1 MPWIS
6 SQRAGSARDN
16 RQGAGDAGGRKA
28 RRAAW
33 ALGWRGAV
41 CALAAGALLSSA
53 AGDAT
58 ARGAC
63 ARPEDLNALQGVNL
77 PQLSFDDKAIPGRL
91 GTNYQVPSSRSVA
104 YYAGKGMN
112 LIRIGFLWERLQPT
126 LGGPLDPAYLAQLMS
141 VTRQANR
148 RGAAVLLDVHNFGRY
163 RREPLGSPKVPIQA
177 FADLW
182 SRLAKTFADGRVM
195 FGLMNEPHDQSAAD
209 WRSAA
214 DAAVT
219 AIRKTGAKNAIFIMG
234 ADWGNPRSWMSRN
247 AALMSGIKDT
257 NFVYE
262 FHQYLDADGG
272 GTGPLC
278 QDAAHSVALLTE
290 TTDWLR
296 RTGAHGFI
304 GEIGIGANAQC
315 QASLSAVLS
324 YLQAN
329 RDVWLG
335 WAYWAGG
342 QGWGDYFTS
351 LEPKGG
357 LGSQTDAP
365 QMAVLEKFLPCRDD
379 GDARAPSLSPARSG
393 R

>member
-6 SQRAGSARDN
+6 CQRTGNARGADSAV
-16 RQGAGDAGGRKA
+16 GRKV
-28 RRAAW
+28 RRVAW
-33 ALGWRGAV
+33 ALRWRGAV
-41 CALAAGALLSSA
+41 CVLVAGALLTSA
-53 AGDAT
+53 AGDVS
-58 ARGAC
+58 ARGEC
-63 ARPEDLNALQGVNL
+63 ARGRPEDFNALRGVNL
-77 PQLSFDDKAIPGRL
+77 PQLSFGENVIPGKL
-91 GTNYQVPSSRSVA
+91 GTNYHVPSSASVA
-104 YYAGKGMN
+104 YYTGKGMN

-126 LGGPLDPAYLAQLMS
+126 LGGPLDPVYLAHLMS
-141 VTRQANR
+141 ITNQINR
-148 RGAAVLLDVHNFGRY
+148 HGAAVLLDVHNGGRY
-163 RREPLGSPKVPIQA
+163 RGKALGSPQVPIRA

-182 SRLAKTFADGRVM
+182 SRLAEMFAGGRVM

-209 WRSAA
+209 WRSAV
-214 DAAVT
+214 DAAII
-219 AIRKTGAKNAIFIMG
+219 AIRKTGAKNAVYIMG
-234 ADWGNPRSWMSRN
+234 TDWGNPVSWMDRN
-247 AALMSGIKDT
+247 AALMSGIKDS

-262 FHQYLDADGG
+262 FHQYLDANGG
-272 GTGPLC
+272 GTSPVC
-278 QDAAHSVALLTE
+278 KDAAQSVARLTD

-304 GEIGIGANAQC
+304 GEIGIGANPQC
-315 QASLSAVLS
+315 FASLNAVLS

-351 LEPKGG
+351 LEPKGI
-357 LGSQTDAP
+357 GSRTDAP

-379 GDARAPSLSPARSG
+379 GDARLPSLQPPARSG

>member
-1 MPWIS
+1 MPGPK
-6 SQRAGSARDN
+6 QAT
-16 RQGAGDAGGRKA
+16 
-28 RRAAW
+28 W
-33 ALGWRGAV
+33 ALRGRAAV
-41 CALAAGALLSSA
+41 CALAAGALLASA
-53 AGDAT
+53 AGEAA
-58 ARGAC
+58 ARGEC
-63 ARPEDLNALQGVNL
+63 ARGRLDDLNALRGVNL
-77 PQLSFDDKAIPGRL
+77 PQLSFDDKAIPGTL
-91 GTNYQVPSSRSVA
+91 GTNYQIPSSASVA
-104 YYAGKGMN
+104 YYTGKGMN

-126 LGGPLDPAYLAQLMS
+126 LNGPLDPIYLAHLMS
-141 VTRQANR
+141 ATSEANR

-163 RREPLGSPKVPIQA
+163 RREALGSPKVPIHA

-182 SRLAKTFADGRVM
+182 SRLAEKFPGGRVM

-209 WRSAA
+209 WRSAV

-219 AIRKTGAKNAIFIMG
+219 AIRKTGAKNAVFIMG
-234 ADWGNPRSWMSRN
+234 ADWGNPRSWMGGN
-247 AALMSGIKDT
+247 AKLMSGIKDA
-257 NFVYE
+257 NFVFE

-272 GTGPLC
+272 GTGPVC
-278 QDAAHSVALLTE
+278 KDAAHSVALLTE
-290 TTDWLR
+290 ATDWLR
-296 RTGAHGFI
+296 RNNAHGFI

-315 QASLSAVLS
+315 MASLGAVLS

-351 LEPKGG
+351 IEPKGKIEPKGG
-357 LGSQTDAP
+357 LGSGTDAP

-379 GDARAPSLSPARSG
+379 GDARPPSLQPPARSG

>member
-1 MPWIS
+1 M
-6 SQRAGSARDN
+6 
-16 RQGAGDAGGRKA
+16 
-28 RRAAW
+28 
-33 ALGWRGAV
+33 RGAICV
-41 CALAAGALLSSA
+41 LAAGALLSAA

-91 GTNYQVPSSRSVA
+91 GTDYQVPSSRSVA
-104 YYAGKGMN
+104 YYIGKGMN

-126 LGGPLDPAYLAQLMS
+126 LGGPLDPAYLAQLRS
-141 VTRQANR
+141 VVSQANR
-148 RGAAVLLDVHNFGRY
+148 HGAAVLLDVHNFGRY

-182 SRLAKTFADGRVM
+182 SRLARTFADDRVM
-195 FGLMNEPHDQSAAD
+195 FGLMNEPHDQPAAD

-214 DAAVT
+214 DAAVA
-219 AIRKTGAKNAIFIMG
+219 AIRKAGAKNAIFIMG

-247 AALMSGIKDT
+247 AELMSGIRDA

-272 GTGPLC
+272 GTGPAC

-290 TTDWLR
+290 ATDWLR

-315 QASLSAVLS
+315 QASLGAVLS

-351 LEPKGG
+351 LEPKGRG
-357 LGSQTDAP
+357 VLQTDAP
-365 QMAVLEKFLPCRDD
+365 QMAVLERFLPCRD
-379 GDARAPSLSPARSG
+379 GGGVRPPSRPLRPKAPLPDRP
-393 R
+393 